1 MSSATQ
7 AVVFNAVPLFVLAAS
22 YAAVAGSVLPT
33 LWRMRG
39 RAHLADW
46 GLALVFPAVS
56 IAAAIFG
63 VLVVREERPV
73 GGHVWLSFV
82 AILVALIPAALLLMR
97 GRERSALAAGMGR
110 TIAAEERV
118 SMRDRELEAV
128 TALSAQLVRAHREID
143 VAKPLVRQVVEL
155 LGVGFA
161 SVTLVDESGDTARGL
176 YGERNG
182 EPFEWWSSVTVDL
195 RNEPSGI
202 ASAVFDAAPV
212 TVYDV
217 AGSPLVNKS
226 LANRVGAKSGTFVP
240 MIAESHVIGVLT
252 AASTAER
259 RAFSP
264 DELALLRAVAAEAA
278 LALARL
284 SSASALAEAL
294 GREQTA
300 AAIARRLRAEH
311 EPAAVGGRRRVGAPR

>member
-97 GRERSALAAGMGR
+97 GRSGPRSRPAWAGRSPRRSGSR
-110 TIAAEERV
+110 CA
-118 SMRDRELEAV
+118 
-128 TALSAQLVRAHREID
+128 TA
-143 VAKPLVRQVVEL
+143 
-155 LGVGFA
+155 
-161 SVTLVDESGDTARGL
+161 
-176 YGERNG
+176 
-182 EPFEWWSSVTVDL
+182 SS
-195 RNEPSGI
+195 
-202 ASAVFDAAPV
+202 
-212 TVYDV
+212 
-217 AGSPLVNKS
+217 
-226 LANRVGAKSGTFVP
+226 
-240 MIAESHVIGVLT
+240 
-252 AASTAER
+252 R
-259 RAFSP
+259 R
-264 DELALLRAVAAEAA
+264 
-278 LALARL
+278 
-284 SSASALAEAL
+284 
-294 GREQTA
+294 
-300 AAIARRLRAEH
+300 
-311 EPAAVGGRRRVGAPR
+311 